1 MVLKNQM
8 TGKGIGGGG
17 GQTPGLGKGKFDQEG
32 GFGRRSPQKDNE
44 DWGADCPVFP
54 IEIL

>member
-1 MVLKNQM
+1 MVLKKQI

-54 IEIL
+54 IVIL

>member
-1 MVLKNQM
+1 MVLKHQN

-32 GFGRRSPQKDNE
+32 GFLESTPTYTIFSIREALVTLG
-44 DWGADCPVFP
+44 
-54 IEIL
+54 